1 MYELALIFAVI
12 SFLWIG
18 ATYVRS
24 PLFSVFHPLTFYLA
38 FHGIVFVLRPVLSY
52 FMDFRLVYQVYQFTP
67 SLADKATALFAA
79 NIGMLVFVSACWWFG
94 NAPMQFKTDR
104 VALGEREML
113 KPTFW
118 WVLAFL
124 MPIGL
129 YSLYEV
135 YTTAL
140 TTGSAYSNMI
150 RDGRAG
156 QAYNEGTSGYLVE
169 AQLVLASIGA
179 ILAWLMRF
187 RLISLVPL
195 GLFALY
201 RLGIGGRGPF
211 ITAMITLG
219 LFYLYDRKRKNLPVW
234 VFIAAPVLLTIFTAV
249 GDDRGAAI
257 RRAISDDQTS
267 EIFAAKREERF
278 MEGMDFANLE
288 FMEYLVYVVP
298 QRSGTYG
305 YFNGVLQ
312 LFTEPV
318 PRAIWPE
325 KPIGAPFE
333 RINLFDYGL
342 PLGMTRSLPGEGWFA
357 LGWLGV
363 IIWCGLWGWALGSI
377 YRRFAEGEQ
386 SAFQVAAYLAF
397 LPVLIVAFRDGQ
409 IVTVFRQ
416 CLFYLAPVV
425 LWHFAARGVG
435 IPPLGQLRMILSK
448 KSGDFL
454 PRGMEAAPSERPV
467 ADNQDVPLAVRRR
480 RLALRQQNSGET

>member
-1 MYELALIFAVI
+1 MYELALIFSVLSFVWVAV
-12 SFLWIG
+12 
-18 ATYVRS
+18 TYVRS
-24 PLFSVFHPLTFYLA
+24 PLFSIFHPLTYYLA
-38 FHGIVFVLRPVLSY
+38 FHGVVFAFRPVIVY
-52 FMDFRLVYQVYQFTP
+52 FMDYRLIYQIYQFSP
-67 SLADKATALFAA
+67 SMADKTTSLLATNL
-79 NIGMLVFVSACWWFG
+79 GMLTFVAACWWFG
-94 NAPMQFKTDR
+94 NAPMQFKGDR
-104 VALGEREML
+104 IAFGERQML
-113 KPTFW
+113 TPTFW
-118 WVLAFL
+118 WIVVFL
-124 MPIGL
+124 TPIGL

-135 YTTAL
+135 YSMAL
-140 TTGSAYSNMI
+140 TTGGAYSNMV
-150 RDGRAG
+150 RDGRSG

-169 AQLVLASIGA
+169 AQLVLASIAA

-195 GLFALY
+195 ALFALY

-211 ITAMITLG
+211 ITAVITLG
-219 LFYLYDRKRKNLPVW
+219 LFYLYDRKRRNLPVW
-234 VFIAAPVLLTIFTAV
+234 VLVAAPVLLTIFTAV

-257 RRAISDDQTS
+257 RRAISDDQSS
-267 EIFAAKREERF
+267 EVFGRTREERF

-288 FMEYLVYVVP
+288 YMEYLVYVVP

-333 RINLFDYGL
+333 RFNLFDYGL

-357 LGWLGV
+357 LGWIGV
-363 IIWCGLWGWALGSI
+363 IIWCGSWGCALGLI
-377 YRRFAEGEQ
+377 YRRFVEGDQ

-397 LPVLIVAFRDGQ
+397 LPVLVVAFRDGQ

-435 IPPLGQLRMILSK
+435 IPPLARIRAIVSAKQARGQELVL
-448 KSGDFL
+448 
-454 PRGMEAAPSERPV
+454 ATPSPQIAGRQE
-467 ADNQDVPLAVRRR
+467 VPLAVRRR
-480 RLALRQQNSGET
+480 RQMLRQSSDQID